1 VIAVNID
8 KPEAN
13 REALVF
19 PMKDMAGMK
28 KGASYYGYYIMIHM
42 DVRYFMDNENVE
54 HYKARLFGNNKIL
67 LTVPAWD
74 YCPLYNRDEVVLQ
87 VDSNVTD
94 AMDDA
99 RHGFEENKATR
110 QWKNLLLEFPGE
122 HVLSSKLIYEDAG
135 DDDELE
141 LEILS
146 YEYSHPGFPGKT
158 NVQHYAAWKVAR
170 SDVRASKRGKV
181 EHKENKSKGASLL
194 ANLMNTHTS

>member
-19 PMKDMAGMK
+19 PLKDMVGMK
-28 KGASYYGYYIMIHM
+28 KGASYYGYYIMMPM
-42 DVRYFMDNENVE
+42 DVRYIMDNENVE

-74 YCPLYNRDEVVLQ
+74 YSHLYNREEIFDQ
-87 VDSNVTD
+87 VAMNVTD

-110 QWKNLLLEFPGE
+110 QWKNLLLEFPGG

-135 DDDELE
+135 DDEELE
-141 LEILS
+141 LEIVP
-146 YEYSHPGFPGKT
+146 YKYNHPGFPKAVNT
-158 NVQHYAAWKVAR
+158 QHYAACE
-170 SDVRASKRGKV
+170 SC
-181 EHKENKSKGASLL
+181 
-194 ANLMNTHTS
+194 